1 MGVWLAK
8 AASLKEMLPDF
19 MVYTE
24 QQIRNLSFICKIIKL
39 SLINVLY
46 SYFIAVRDM
55 MSHNVDI
62 IMKWRSLMPLYPALF
77 PPSK

>member
-24 QQIRNLSFICKIIKL
+24 QQTRNLSFICKIIL
-39 SLINVLY
+39 N
-46 SYFIAVRDM
+46 
-55 MSHNVDI
+55 
-62 IMKWRSLMPLYPALF
+62 
-77 PPSK
+77 